1 MNRAGAAVTLA
12 PMPTPIEEIAEQL
25 RRRFLHQPFGIVQF
39 WGMGLV
45 RPNDQDYELVSI
57 HTERNRLD
65 LIFVHVSH
73 SELPGTVSIWS
84 PEGLEA
90 APADLGQGI
99 AIRDAQRLVMGDS
112 EATSE
117 GAQFRART
125 SRGEGVLPK
134 EGAPALV
141 LAR

>member
-1 MNRAGAAVTLA
+1 MTT
-12 PMPTPIEEIAEQL
+12 PTAEIAEQL

-39 WGMGLV
+39 WGMGMI
-45 RPNDQDYELVSI
+45 PANDQAYELVSI
-57 HTERNRLD
+57 HVEGNRLD
-65 LIFVHVSH
+65 LVFVHASH
-73 SELPGTVSIWS
+73 SGLPGTLSIWD
-84 PEGLEA
+84 PDGLEA
-90 APADLGQGI
+90 ALAGLGQGI

-134 EGAPALV
+134 DGAPALV